1 MPVKPICSFV
11 DRSVK
16 ALATFTVEI
25 VIPGAKPLGG
35 SMTDSA
41 LHPSKVKQM
50 NIKNSCELI
59 DKK

>member
-1 MPVKPICSFV
+1 MSVKPICSFA

-16 ALATFTVEI
+16 ALTIFAVEI
-25 VIPGAKPLGG
+25 VIQGAKPLGG